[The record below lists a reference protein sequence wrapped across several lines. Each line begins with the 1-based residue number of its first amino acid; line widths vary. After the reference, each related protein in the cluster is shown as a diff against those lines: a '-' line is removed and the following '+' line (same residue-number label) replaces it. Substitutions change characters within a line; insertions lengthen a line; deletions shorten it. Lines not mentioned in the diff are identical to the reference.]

1 MTEPKPSRG
10 RNILVGTLGVMAC
23 IAIVLSASIL
33 WVHQVALNTDRYV
46 TVVSRAATDPDV
58 VEEVSARLAGQIVDQ
73 FDDIPRLVKPLLQD
87 WIAEQIGVFMAT
99 DIFTEAWGAAN
110 RVAHTAV
117 VGFLRR
123 DTPLDSSDGELSIG
137 VLPVIIIG
145 LERLQQTGILP
156 DDLDLPD
163 PSELGE
169 GDVIRELIAER
180 IGIDLPPDFGEIPL
194 VRLSRLESVRQA
206 VRSFDLIT
214 VIGAV
219 VAVVL
224 TALTIWLARNR
235 RRAVMRL
242 GIGTAIAVFAVQ
254 LLTLLLSG
262 LVETALTEDDTP
274 ILAAIVGALISNL
287 ALALTVVLVL
297 GLVAAVSA
305 ALLGRRRSEPAG

>member
-1 MTEPKPSRG
+1 
-10 RNILVGTLGVMAC
+10 MAC

-99 DIFTEAWGAAN
+99 DIFSEAWGAAN

-274 ILAAIVGALISNL
+274 ILAAIVGALIGNL